1 MGFSV
6 TGCQEGDELK
16 TDPCTVCGKLV
27 HHMCAIAVFE
37 GAESAL
43 NERFCS
49 QACVH
54 VVYPPTSVLPPSVSN
69 TEKRGAASGA
79 SSNIWIGSDSDFI
92 PSPDLAE
99 KTVVEPEAKRRRTSS
114 STTTTSSS
122 TRKRK
127 DSSKKS
133 KPSVASHL
141 GSPSPQPAA
150 PVSELGIP
158 LTIKH
163 ARRPRCPDDIWDLI
177 HTLEVPYKKQNP
189 WKKSGI
195 LYRDICLLCCE
206 KIKSRSKTHMYSWEE
221 ALCNKTH
228 ASNANDHVKLKH
240 ADHPLAI
247 LADQSATEKSKT
259 DVETAEADADAVLD
273 LTRGTGGA
281 VASTTPSP
289 GATTGA
295 ITAGESGS
303 RFFRVT
309 EKS

>member
-1 MGFSV
+1 MGCSV

-43 NERFCS
+43 NERK
-49 QACVH
+49 A
-54 VVYPPTSVLPPSVSN
+54 
-69 TEKRGAASGA
+69 
-79 SSNIWIGSDSDFI
+79 
-92 PSPDLAE
+92 
-99 KTVVEPEAKRRRTSS
+99 
-114 STTTTSSS
+114 
-122 TRKRK
+122 
-127 DSSKKS
+127 SSKKS

-189 WKKSGI
+189 WKKSRI

-303 RFFRVT
+303 RFFRAT
-309 EKS
+309 EKTLNVLISKFLVSQGLPYTLCASAPFKDVIRAATGNPSFAVLGRDKHDRLLN

>member
-1 MGFSV
+1 MGCSV

-43 NERFCS
+43 NER
-49 QACVH
+49 
-54 VVYPPTSVLPPSVSN
+54 
-69 TEKRGAASGA
+69 
-79 SSNIWIGSDSDFI
+79 
-92 PSPDLAE
+92 
-99 KTVVEPEAKRRRTSS
+99 
-114 STTTTSSS
+114 
-122 TRKRK
+122 
-127 DSSKKS
+127 
-133 KPSVASHL
+133 
-141 GSPSPQPAA
+141 
-150 PVSELGIP
+150 
-158 LTIKH
+158 
-163 ARRPRCPDDIWDLI
+163 PRCPDDIWDLI

-189 WKKSGI
+189 WKKSRI

-206 KIKSRSKTHMYSWEE
+206 KIKSRAKTNMYSWEE

-228 ASNANDHVKLKH
+228 ASNAKDHVKLKH
-240 ADHPLAI
+240 ADPLAI

-295 ITAGESGS
+295 TTSGESGS